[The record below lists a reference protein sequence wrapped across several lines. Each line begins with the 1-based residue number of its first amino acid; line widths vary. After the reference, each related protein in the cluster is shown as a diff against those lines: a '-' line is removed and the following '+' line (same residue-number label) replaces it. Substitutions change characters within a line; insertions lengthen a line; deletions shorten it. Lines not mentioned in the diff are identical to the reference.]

1 MKSELTRKYGAL
13 MAFCMVVGTVI
24 GSGIFFRNENI
35 LAVIGGNM
43 WYGVAAW
50 GIGGLITLVISY
62 VFATLAV
69 KHEDAKGL
77 VGIAE
82 KMVGRPYG
90 YLFGW
95 FLATIFFPSLTG
107 ILALVSARFTVIL
120 LEFPVENAWFS
131 GYTYLIALFYLIAVY
146 SMTTLAPKLAQRFH
160 ISCTFLKVVP
170 LILMAVV
177 GTIAGL
183 MNGTT
188 LDNLQMGYAPL
199 TEVNNPF
206 FVALIATIFAYI
218 GWEAV
223 MNIAGEV
230 KNPKRNLPLAVV
242 GGMLVIMTIYVMYF
256 VGVFSATNIG
266 ALATGDLP
274 PNEVVMSA
282 FTGLFSQI
290 GGTGLF
296 VFIIISCLGTLNG
309 LMIGGQKT
317 FYALAT
323 RKSGFSPDLFSQV
336 DDVTNMPNNSANLFL
351 FAVAA
356 WMVLFGANFAG
367 WYGEFWSNISG
378 GAVGTFDI
386 AGLVPI
392 TLNGFLIPVL
402 IMTIVKEK
410 DFGWFNR
417 FAAPIA
423 ALAGACFLV
432 YAVWYTQSWAAAF
445 YLACFA
451 AVMGIGMLKYRKK
464 QDEDD
469 GDGKQEATPQLQEA

>member
-1 MKSELTRKYGAL
+1 

-24 GSGIFFRNENI
+24 GSGIFFRNEPI
-35 LAVIGGNM
+35 LAVVGGNM

-50 GIGGLITLVISY
+50 GVGGLITLVISY

-77 VGIAE
+77 VGVAE
-82 KMVGRPYG
+82 KMVGGPYG

-120 LEFPVENAWFS
+120 FDMAENAWFS

-188 LDNLQMGYAPL
+188 VANLQMEYAPIMP
-199 TEVNNPF
+199 VSNPF

-242 GGMLVIMTIYVMYF
+242 GGMFVIMTIYTLFF
-256 VGVFSATNIG
+256 VGIFSATNVG
-266 ALATGDLP
+266 ALADGSLAQ
-274 PNEVVMSA
+274 NEIVSSA
-282 FTGLFSQI
+282 FTGLFGQV

-317 FYALAT
+317 FYALAS
-323 RKSGFSPDLFSQV
+323 RKSGFNPDLFSQV
-336 DDVTNMPNNSANLFL
+336 DDITNMPNNSANLFL
-351 FAVAA
+351 FTIAV
-356 WMVLFGANFAG
+356 WMLLFGANFAG

-378 GAVGTFDI
+378 GAVATFDI

-402 IMTIVKEK
+402 IMTIVKQV

-432 YAVWYTQSWAAAF
+432 YAVWYTQRWAAIF
-445 YLACFA
+445 YLVCFA
-451 AVMGIGMLKYRKK
+451 IVMGIGMIKYRKK

-469 GDGKQEATPQLQEA
+469 GDGKQEAAPQLQEA